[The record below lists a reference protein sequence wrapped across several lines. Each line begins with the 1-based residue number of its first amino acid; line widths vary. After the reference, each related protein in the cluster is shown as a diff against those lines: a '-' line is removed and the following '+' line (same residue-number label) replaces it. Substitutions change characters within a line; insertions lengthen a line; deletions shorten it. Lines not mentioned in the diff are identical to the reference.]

1 MKTYI
6 FKAELQKEQ
15 DGRWSS
21 WIDALPG
28 CAAWGH
34 SEEEALKSLQ
44 DAAVL
49 YVEDMIEAGEEM
61 PISCRDN
68 TFIDFI
74 DHIVMDKRATAWFE
88 PSSFRH
94 VTFRQADSDNWN
106 LISDHCPVVAEFW
119 VE

>member
-1 MKTYI
+1 MRRFIVLGDFNRRLVQEGDLVWAAIDDGTPPNADL
-6 FKAELQKEQ
+6 KA
-15 DGRWSS
+15 
-21 WIDALPG
+21 
-28 CAAWGH
+28 
-34 SEEEALKSLQ
+34 
-44 DAAVL
+44 
-49 YVEDMIEAGEEM
+49 AGEEM